1 MVARSTGSLRTL
13 AIACAFVV
21 ALLCVVRVYGVRFV
35 LFPTWVLRKDPP
47 RPSLPDG
54 EVWTLETDA
63 GPIEAFFFPAAARA
77 PTVIFAHGNG
87 ELIDDHLA
95 LARWYRAEGFTVLL
109 PEYRGYGRSQGSP
122 AEDSLVRDFVA
133 FFDRLHGHA
142 AVDARRIYF
151 HGRSLG
157 GAVLIAAASKRA
169 PRAMVLESTFSS
181 IRELARERGF
191 PSFLVAESFDSLP
204 ALRSS
209 SFPVL
214 LIHGTRDDIVPFSH
228 AEQLARTSTR
238 HTLIQLECR
247 HNDCPLATT
256 DILRFLRSHAE

>member
-1 MVARSTGSLRTL
+1 
-13 AIACAFVV
+13 
-21 ALLCVVRVYGVRFV
+21 VRVYGVRFV

-47 RPSLPDG
+47 RPSLLDG

-63 GPIEAFFFPAAARA
+63 GPIEAFFFPAAPRA

-109 PEYRGYGRSQGSP
+109 PEYRGYGRSHGTP
-122 AEDSLVRDFVA
+122 TEDSLVRDFVA
-133 FFDRLHGHA
+133 FLDRLHGHA
-142 AVDARRIYF
+142 AVDPRRIYF

-157 GAVLIAAASKRA
+157 GAVLIAAASKHA

-191 PSFLVAESFDSLP
+191 PGLLVAASFDSQS
-204 ALRSS
+204 ALRNAP
-209 SFPVL
+209 FPVL
-214 LIHGTRDDIVPFSH
+214 LIHGTRDDIVPFTH
-228 AEQLARTSTR
+228 AERLAQATTR
-238 HTLIQLECR
+238 HTLVPLDCR
-247 HNDCPLATT
+247 HNDCPLATA
-256 DILRFLRSHAE
+256 DVLRFLRAHAE

>member
-1 MVARSTGSLRTL
+1 MLGRSKGALRAL
-13 AIACAFVV
+13 AIAGAFVV
-21 ALLCVVRVYGVRFV
+21 ALLCVVRIYGVQFV

-54 EVWTLETDA
+54 EAWTLETDA
-63 GPIEAFFFPAAARA
+63 GPVEAFFFPAAARA

-95 LARWYRAEGFTVLL
+95 LARWYRAQGFTVLL
-109 PEYRGYGRSQGSP
+109 PEYRGYGRSRGSP
-122 AEDSLVRDFVA
+122 TEDSLVRDFVA
-133 FFDRLHGHA
+133 FFDRLHGHS
-142 AVDARRIYF
+142 AVDSRRIYF
-151 HGRSLG
+151 PGRSLG
-157 GAVLIAAASKRA
+157 GAALIAAASKRA

-191 PSFLVAESFDSLP
+191 PSFLVADSFDSLP
-204 ALRSS
+204 ALRNV

-214 LIHGTRDDIVPFSH
+214 LIHGTRDHIVPFSH
-228 AEQLARTSTR
+228 AEQLARATSRPTVVP
-238 HTLIQLECR
+238 LDCR
-247 HNDCPLATT
+247 HNDCPLATA